1 MISII
6 YWLQHFGYHW
16 FVYPSFFY
24 FDSAVCL
31 FEQKSSDVT
40 VTSDDDE
47 SKRGFTAAFMLPLNQ
62 GLLCVTAD
70 QEFLLYSPIDSPE
83 GTFEFVLKKR
93 LVGNNGEILDM
104 KFLGDEEQ
112 FIAVA
117 TNTEQVLC
125 YRFLSIIVACR

>member
-1 MISII
+1 MVSII

-16 FVYPSFFY
+16 FAYRSCFY

-40 VTSDDDE
+40 VTSDDNE

-70 QEFLLYSPIDSPE
+70 QEFLLYSPVENPE

-117 TNTEQVLC
+117 TNTEQVLR
-125 YRFLSIIVACR
+125 YRFLSIIVACK